1 MDIQRES
8 DMGKL
13 RKVWEVTLPK
23 IILFHVE
30 ERILNSAQKELSN
43 EPRMNNRTSSD
54 DQNNAVNN
62 QESEMTHVQ
71 SLTK

>member
-1 MDIQRES
+1 M
-8 DMGKL
+8 
-13 RKVWEVTLPK
+13 
-23 IILFHVE
+23 E